1 MRGGCRRRRRRRRE
15 WIVGVDWEMRGDG
28 SWDGD
33 WVVGWSRVGM
43 EWGYGWRSFIDFEA
57 AVLS

>member
-33 WVVGWSRVGM
+33 WVVGWSRV
-43 EWGYGWRSFIDFEA
+43 E
-57 AVLS
+57 